1 MRLVNINNSGGILR
15 GFYMKEFIENYSLV
29 VAVVCILV
37 IFTVWNLGSY
47 LYFKYFDSDE
57 KRIKR
62 LNNEWED

>member
-1 MRLVNINNSGGILR
+1 
-15 GFYMKEFIENYSLV
+15 MKEFIENYSLA

-37 IFTVWNLGSY
+37 IFTAWNLGSY
-47 LYFKYFDSDE
+47 LYYKHFDSDE